1 MSFPELTT
9 MRVAQF
15 LSDQQVA
22 FEEMVHPPAYT
33 SQKLARFLHISGL
46 QVVKSVLLK
55 TPQVFVL
62 AVLPAAKLIDL
73 PRLSELFHG
82 PVRLATIP
90 ELCEHFP
97 DCEWG
102 AVMPFGKL
110 YGLATLLEASIPLDT
125 MIVFEA
131 QQHAV
136 AIRMMC
142 NDFLHLERP
151 KRLFFAREHT
161 KPEHHHP
168 RAG

>member
-1 MSFPELTT
+1 
-9 MRVAQF
+9 MRLAQF
-15 LSDQQVA
+15 LSDQQVS

-33 SQKLARFLHISGL
+33 AQKLARSLHISGL

-55 TPQVFVL
+55 EPQGFIL
-62 AVLPAAKLIDL
+62 AVLPAAKLVDL
-73 PRLSELFHG
+73 TRLGHHYEG
-82 PVRLATIP
+82 PVRLATMP

-102 AVMPFGKL
+102 AVMPFGTL
-110 YGLATLLEASIPLDT
+110 YGLPTILEASIPLDT

-131 QQHAV
+131 QQHAI

-142 NDFLHLERP
+142 RDFLQLERP
-151 KRLFFAREHT
+151 KRLCFANDVPR
-161 KPEHHHP
+161 PEQNQP